1 MTEVTLTA
9 VHDFAALGERWRAL
23 EERSDLSFFQ
33 SWTWTGC
40 LADERFPDP
49 ILAEAREANETVGLA
64 LFNRRRGF
72 GRDVLFLGESGVP
85 RFDRLAIEHNGPLVV
100 RGHHG
105 LSDAILRAAG
115 NRFDLVLSGMTGTA
129 WGTIVKSQPA
139 PYAIP
144 DAGYFG
150 RRSANTRQQIRRSDR
165 ALAAF
170 GPLAITRADTAA
182 TACVWLDAMAGMHQT
197 TWASRGEPGSFADP
211 FFGRFH
217 HELIRRGMPRRE
229 IDLWRIAGGERTIGI
244 LYNFRFRGRVSAYQ
258 SGFTYDASDP
268 RFKPGLS
275 GHRLAIE
282 AYADDGISVYDFLA
296 GGDRYK
302 GSLADGADAMHW
314 RSAGPWWSPRSMA
327 LRTGTVASR
336 LRDMVVGRS

>member
-1 MTEVTLTA
+1 VTEVTLSA
-9 VHDFAALGERWRAL
+9 VHDFAALGGRWRAL

-49 ILAEAREANETVGLA
+49 ILAEAREAGETVGLA

-85 RFDRLAIEHNGPLVV
+85 RFDRLTIEHNGPLVV
-100 RGHHG
+100 RDHPG
-105 LSDAILRAAG
+105 LSEAILREAG
-115 NRFDLVLSGMTGTA
+115 ARFDLVLSGMTGTA
-129 WGTIVKSQPA
+129 WGKIVKSQPA
-139 PYAIP
+139 PYAIA
-144 DAGYFG
+144 DAGYFN

-170 GPLAITRADTAA
+170 GPLAIARADTVA
-182 TACVWLDAMAGMHQT
+182 TAGAWLDAMAGMHQT

-217 HELIRRGMPRRE
+217 HELIRRGMPRGE
-229 IDLWRIAGGERTIGI
+229 IDFWRIAAGERAIGI

-258 SGFTYDASDP
+258 SGFSYDAFDP

-275 GHRLAIE
+275 CHRLAIE
-282 AYADDGISVYDFLA
+282 AYAGDGISVYDFLA

-302 GSLADGADAMHW
+302 RSLADGADAMHW
-314 RSAGPWWSPRSMA
+314 RRAGRWWSPRSMA
-327 LRTGTVASR
+327 LRTWSVASR
-336 LRDMVVGRS
+336 LRDTLVGRS